1 MRPRNEGL
9 QIVLGFL
16 LLLVIHIAV
25 IAILALIAYIAGKF
39 GDLYIFQPIA
49 FIAVFYVGLFQT
61 LYVIPLIFWLKR
73 QQRWGLMKGVII
85 SAVITAL
92 LNGGCFLLL
101 FSGTL

>member
-16 LLLVIHIAV
+16 LLLVIHITV
-25 IAILALIAYIAGKF
+25 IAIVALIAYIAGRF
-39 GDLYIFQPIA
+39 GDLYFFQPIA
-49 FIAVFYVGLFQT
+49 FISVFYIGLFQI
-61 LYVIPLIFWLKR
+61 LYVIPLVFWLKR

-101 FSGTL
+101 YSGTL